1 MTPADRDALLPAIA
15 SGDVQAFAVW
25 LGHAEPRV
33 RLSLAKF
40 ARAID
45 GEAIVQEALLR
56 VWQVAPRVAVD
67 ARGDTLVRLAV
78 QIAHNLAIDQVRRD
92 RRLAQVE
99 RAELLQLA
107 PSQIDEAPP
116 PDPLLRTV
124 IGTCIEQ
131 LPKKPAAALGA
142 RIDNAGHDADETLAA
157 RLGMQLNTFLKNF
170 GRARALLLDCL
181 RSKGV
186 SLSLFDVG
194 GAR

>member
-15 SGDVQAFAVW
+15 SGDAQAFAVW

-40 ARAID
+40 ARAVD
-45 GEAIVQEALLR
+45 GEAVVQEALLR
-56 VWQVAPRVAVD
+56 VWQVAPRIAVD

-78 QIAHNLAIDQVRRD
+78 QIAHNLAIDHVRRD
-92 RRLAQVE
+92 RRLSQVE
-99 RAELLQLA
+99 RAQLLQDA
-107 PSQIDEAPP
+107 PSQIDDAPS
-116 PDPLLRTV
+116 PDPLLRAV
-124 IGTCIEQ
+124 IGRCIEQ
-131 LPKKPAAALGA
+131 LPKQPAAALSA
-142 RIDNAGHDADETLAA
+142 RIENAGRDGDETLAA

-181 RSKGV
+181 KSKGV
-186 SLSLFDVG
+186 SLPFFDMR